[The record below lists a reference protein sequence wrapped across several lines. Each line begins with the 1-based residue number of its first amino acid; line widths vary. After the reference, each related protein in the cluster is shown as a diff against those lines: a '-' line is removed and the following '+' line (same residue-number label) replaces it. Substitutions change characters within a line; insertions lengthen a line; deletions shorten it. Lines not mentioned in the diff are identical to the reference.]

1 MGNCRRRLKPC
12 GYDSQE
18 PVSPPKGTT
27 LSVPFRTY
35 EEKNRLMQNLPSIK
49 HELSMSGSHADWARS
64 NDQKN
69 LQTLKKQILNRV
81 HAITGVPLEA
91 LDVEALSLD

>member
-1 MGNCRRRLKPC
+1 
-12 GYDSQE
+12 
-18 PVSPPKGTT
+18 
-27 LSVPFRTY
+27 
-35 EEKNRLMQNLPSIK
+35 
-49 HELSMSGSHADWARS
+49 MSGSHADWARS